1 MDDYDV
7 VIQYFKNGSDIT
19 PENNEDVTLVGNSL
33 LLSGL
38 ELPEIWKQLLSYRPY
53 VERDIDFDKLFH
65 PEGVNNAEV
74 LAGSGI
80 YPCSMNGKI
89 VTATADGYAA
99 ATGNGY
105 KCIHLVGGKDKEADA
120 SISINGKVNTGNWKK
135 ASELGQILDY
145 VVTVKMVGPFKI
157 EAVGHLSFNN
167 ALLKAVSRIK
177 KSDKLDESESA
188 SRDYYLYSR
197 FLFDRNQFGD
207 YLDMVEINADAAK
220 AVALQKTQVDELRAQ
235 LKDILNKIGYDISDD
250 FDLSNDSDYK
260 KVSDTLKTYKTA
272 YLRRLTDLLQTI
284 NGETALIKTN
294 KEKLQHAKQ
303 VMEKDS
309 DEMVSI
315 SGEEDLDELTE
326 KIKTAK
332 ADQSLTDVYEK
343 EGGNSMQK
351 QLKQLRPPYCA
362 AYPY

>member
-1 MDDYDV
+1 M
-7 VIQYFKNGSDIT
+7 
-19 PENNEDVTLVGNSL
+19 
-33 LLSGL
+33 
-38 ELPEIWKQLLSYRPY
+38 
-53 VERDIDFDKLFH
+53 
-65 PEGVNNAEV
+65 
-74 LAGSGI
+74 
-80 YPCSMNGKI
+80 
-89 VTATADGYAA
+89 
-99 ATGNGY
+99 
-105 KCIHLVGGKDKEADA
+105 
-120 SISINGKVNTGNWKK
+120 
-135 ASELGQILDY
+135 
-145 VVTVKMVGPFKI
+145 
-157 EAVGHLSFNN
+157 
-167 ALLKAVSRIK
+167 
-177 KSDKLDESESA
+177 
-188 SRDYYLYSR
+188 YSR

-207 YLDMVEINADAAK
+207 YLDMVEINADAEK